1 MGSSYYRGRVAVIT
15 GAGSGIGRALA
26 VRLAREGA
34 LLALLDR
41 DGPAAE
47 ATARQCQDA
56 GTRARA
62 AVVDVTDR
70 EALGTCAAAAVAE
83 FGRIDLVCCAAGV
96 MHTGTVL
103 ASAWDDTARVVRVNL
118 LGTMGTVAAFLP
130 PLLASG
136 GGHVVLC
143 SSGFGLLGAA
153 RYTAYCA
160 SKFAVRGFSEAL
172 RMEMALGG
180 HDVQVT
186 CAYPGVRAAG
196 RAPHRPPRLTRHLD
210 LWAIGDGTYSL
221 PLNFLAAGL
230 RLRHGLSP
238 RCYHGT
244 VLRSLLVRGE
254 DALAVGGAQQEA
266 EPAEVVQRLGAHVL
280 GTGAE
285 EAGQGRGEAV
295 GVGLHPACEES
306 KQLLKLHGV
315 GHFQGHLHQGVS
327 CRPRGVAAMSSASRP
342 AMRLSRNRLL
352 SRALLGYAFHP
363 P

>member
-1 MGSSYYRGRVAVIT
+1 MAEGRYHRPDFGNSSGEARLGSSYYTGRVAVIT

-47 ATARQCQDA
+47 ATARQCRDA
-56 GTRARA
+56 GTRAWA
-62 AVVDVTDR
+62 APVDVTDR
-70 EALGTCAAAAVAE
+70 EALDTCAAAAVAE

-130 PLLASG
+130 ALLASG

-143 SSGFGLLGAA
+143 SSGFGLVGAA

-186 CAYPGVRAAG
+186 CAYPGVVRTPIMRLRPAGADGTRPGSGGHLAPGPAGQGAGGRRRGRPRRRAG
-196 RAPHRPPRLTRHLD
+196 RAGAGHRLPAGGPAGCAALPSRRGLAD
-210 LWAIGDGTYSL
+210 LSEETGDGARGWLAGECGAS
-221 PLNFLAAGL
+221 PVVAAG
-230 RLRHGLSP
+230 GKP
-238 RCYHGT
+238 GI
-244 VLRSLLVRGE
+244 RG
-254 DALAVGGAQQEA
+254 
-266 EPAEVVQRLGAHVL
+266 
-280 GTGAE
+280 
-285 EAGQGRGEAV
+285 
-295 GVGLHPACEES
+295 
-306 KQLLKLHGV
+306 
-315 GHFQGHLHQGVS
+315 F
-327 CRPRGVAAMSSASRP
+327 AAF
-342 AMRLSRNRLL
+342 
-352 SRALLGYAFHP
+352 GF
-363 P
+363 